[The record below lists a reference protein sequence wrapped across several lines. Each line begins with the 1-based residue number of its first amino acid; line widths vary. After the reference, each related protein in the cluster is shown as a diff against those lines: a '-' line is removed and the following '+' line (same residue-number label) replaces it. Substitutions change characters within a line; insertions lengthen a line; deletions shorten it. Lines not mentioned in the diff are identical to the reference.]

1 MITEVKNILQGP
13 LRALCVL
20 VLVAVAMPLGAQQLG
35 VPQTDVLTI
44 SSERLFADSAFGQ
57 RVFREIEAES
67 TLLAEE
73 NERIVAQLS
82 KEEKDLTDKR
92 SELSADEFRP
102 LAEAFDEKV
111 QSHRDGQRAKLDALA
126 RRGEEARGQF
136 FEMAQPVL
144 IELLREFGASIV
156 IERSN
161 VVLSTDASD
170 ITNAA
175 IARIDAAIGDGA
187 TLENNNNE

>member
-1 MITEVKNILQGP
+1 MIIAVTKILQGP
-13 LRALCVL
+13 FRALCVL
-20 VLVAVAMPLGAQQLG
+20 ALLATAMPVAAQQLG

-67 TLLAEE
+67 ALLAEE

-82 KEEKDLTDKR
+82 KEEKDLTER
-92 SELSADEFRP
+92 RAALSAEEFRP
-102 LAEAFDEKV
+102 LAEAFDKKV
-111 QSHRDGQRAKLDALA
+111 QSHREGQRAKLDALA
-126 RRGEEARGQF
+126 RRGEESRDQF

-144 IELLREFGASIV
+144 IELLRDFGASIV
-156 IERSN
+156 IERAN

-170 ITNAA
+170 ITDAA
-175 IARIDAAIGDGA
+175 IARIDTAIGDGS
-187 TLENNNNE
+187 TLENSNDD